1 MFKKRS
7 AAILLYFFLLFYF
20 HFYFLLDSFYCRNFT
35 NCWYFNNLDIFLG
48 VPCKESLWTRVL
60 YSAFIYER
68 EVLPKKSS
76 HHLEWAMLLSVSILR
91 SQIHTEL
98 AQFAWLVRIT
108 ELIFSIICKT
118 QKKKNKAGSEKT
130 NQNAYVGVYLPH
142 KYMWWSV
149 SLESFVPQQSLEC
162 SCFVYQMLFLYAW
175 VEQGNM
181 QHKATNFPH
190 LLSWQFIRSI
200 WMIC

>member
-1 MFKKRS
+1 M
-7 AAILLYFFLLFYF
+7 LYFFLLFYF

-118 QKKKNKAGSEKT
+118 QKKKIKQALKKQIKMLMWECTCHT
-130 NQNAYVGVYLPH
+130 NTCDGLWVWNLLFHSNP
-142 KYMWWSV
+142 WSA
-149 SLESFVPQQSLEC
+149 LALCIKCSFC
-162 SCFVYQMLFLYAW
+162 MH
-175 VEQGNM
+175 G
-181 QHKATNFPH
+181 
-190 LLSWQFIRSI
+190 
-200 WMIC
+200 